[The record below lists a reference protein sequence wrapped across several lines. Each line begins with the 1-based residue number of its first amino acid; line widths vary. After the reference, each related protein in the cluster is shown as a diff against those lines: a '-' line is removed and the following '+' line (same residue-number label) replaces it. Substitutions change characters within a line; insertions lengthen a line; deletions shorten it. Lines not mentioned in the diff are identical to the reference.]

1 MFCAECGESIAS
13 AANFCGKCG
22 RAVEDMPSSLPVA
35 AVDAEVATRAEK
47 QKFSLARWYFGL
59 TPGQRVFLWIAS
71 VLSIP
76 IAGVGFLL
84 LAVLIFLHLGRN
96 PELPSDGIQ

>member
-22 RAVEDMPSSLPVA
+22 RAIESKPSSVPVVV
-35 AVDAEVATRAEK
+35 VDAEVATRTEK

-76 IAGVGFLL
+76 LAGVGLHL
-84 LAVLIFLHLGRN
+84 LAVLTFLHLGRN
-96 PELPSDGIQ
+96 PETPSDGIR